1 MITTDPRDKY
11 FEKLKKLKGVTYQGR
26 GFYII
31 PAKLLQGSVGIQRYR
46 EVKKRTNRYELSAM
60 GDLVGWGSGHE
71 HQNDYRLKDWE
82 EAMKETNNISISSK
96 LTEAANSIMNEKY
109 IGFKVKGTSTMA
121 SGLDDTVLRR
131 MLFHLS
137 NSRASTNTSK
147 PFPASARVGEY
158 SDDAYDDLEREAK
171 KRKLKNVD
179 MIDHSNGRSVRKN
192 YTEAANS
199 IMEVH
204 NNTPNY
210 KEVAGHTEVEF
221 VLDGKVI
228 ASKFYL
234 TKDRI
239 HQKFIKLWMDL
250 NQTPDGKFHKGTPT
264 TRINGK
270 MKH

>member
-1 MITTDPRDKY
+1 M
-11 FEKLKKLKGVTYQGR
+11 GR
-26 GFYII
+26 QSSMVQSYG
-31 PAKLLQGSVGIQRYR
+31 L
-46 EVKKRTNRYELSAM
+46 
-60 GDLVGWGSGHE
+60 
-71 HQNDYRLKDWE
+71 NDYRLKDWE
-82 EAMKETNNISISSK
+82 EAMKETNNRSISSK
-96 LTEAANSIMNEKY
+96 LTEAANSIINEKY

-158 SDDAYDDLEREAK
+158 SDDAYDDLEKEAK

-192 YTEAANS
+192 YTEAVNS

-204 NNTPNY
+204 NNTPTYPNFPNYKKEVLGNTPNY
-210 KEVAGHTEVEF
+210 KEVEGHTQVEF
-221 VLDGKVI
+221 VLDGRVI
-228 ASKFYL
+228 MSKFYL

-239 HQKFIKLWMDL
+239 HQKFIKLWMEYI
-250 NQTPDGKFHKGTPT
+250 QTPDGKFYRGTPT

-270 MKH
+270 VKGEPYHRY

>member
-1 MITTDPRDKY
+1 MITADPRDKY

-31 PAKLLQGSVGIQRYR
+31 PGKLLQGSVGIGRYR

-82 EAMKETNNISISSK
+82 EAMKETNNQSISSK
-96 LTEAANSIMNEKY
+96 L
-109 IGFKVKGTSTMA
+109 
-121 SGLDDTVLRR
+121 
-131 MLFHLS
+131 
-137 NSRASTNTSK
+137 
-147 PFPASARVGEY
+147 
-158 SDDAYDDLEREAK
+158 
-171 KRKLKNVD
+171 
-179 MIDHSNGRSVRKN
+179 
-192 YTEAANS
+192 TEAANS

-204 NNTPNY
+204 NNTPTYPNFPNYKKEVLGNTPNY
-210 KEVAGHTEVEF
+210 KEVEGHTEVEF
-221 VLDGKVI
+221 VLDGRVI

-239 HQKFIKLWMDL
+239 HQKFIKLWMEYI
-250 NQTPDGKFHKGTPT
+250 QTPDGKFYRGEPT

-270 MKH
+270 VKGEPYHRY

>member
-1 MITTDPRDKY
+1 MITADPRDKY

-31 PAKLLQGSVGIQRYR
+31 PGKLLQGSVGIGRYK
-46 EVKKRTNRYELSAM
+46 EVKRRTNRYELSAM

-71 HQNDYRLKDWE
+71 NQNDYRLKDWE
-82 EAMKETNNISISSK
+82 EAMKETNNQSISSK
-96 LTEAANSIMNEKY
+96 L
-109 IGFKVKGTSTMA
+109 
-121 SGLDDTVLRR
+121 
-131 MLFHLS
+131 
-137 NSRASTNTSK
+137 
-147 PFPASARVGEY
+147 
-158 SDDAYDDLEREAK
+158 
-171 KRKLKNVD
+171 
-179 MIDHSNGRSVRKN
+179 
-192 YTEAANS
+192 TEAANS

-210 KEVAGHTEVEF
+210 KEVPGHTEVEF

-234 TKDRI
+234 TKDKI